1 MKKQHSNKFRGTG
14 VAIVTPFK
22 KSGAIDFDA
31 YERILDYTIQGGVD
45 FIVALG
51 TTGEASTLSK
61 LEKKTLIEFSV
72 EKINKRVPLVVGI
85 SSNNTSDLVLSIH
98 GMPFKG
104 VDAILS
110 VCPYYN
116 KPQQEGLYQHFKAVA
131 EASPVPVILYTVPGR
146 TASNLTAAT
155 TLRLANDFKN
165 IIGIK
170 QASGNFDQ
178 ICQILK
184 SKPEDFFVLSGD
196 DGITLPLIAVGCVGV
211 ISVVANAYPKEFS
224 KMVRLSLQGD
234 FEEARLIHYQLAD
247 FINSL
252 FADGNPAGIK
262 AALSYKKLCNDN
274 LRLPLVPVNDE
285 VRRLIKKLIDQNEN

>member
-170 QASGNFDQ
+170 EASGNFDQ